1 MRDILLILFWLVY
14 AGELMSSK
22 DYKKCTDPELM
33 VMIQNDDRKAFN
45 EFVSRYNDRIL
56 NFIDGIM
63 NNRQISQDLTQDTFL
78 KVWVNKNKYQP
89 IASPS
94 TWTHTIAKNCALTEY
109 RKIKRRNT
117 YSFSQLSNGDHE
129 FKLERVQGEENSEL
143 SNDNATYKDIRR
155 AISQLPDEFRTVITL
170 KDIQEHSYDEIS
182 NITGLPLGTVKSR
195 INRGRQKIKEIIEQ
209 DRRNS

>member
-117 YSFSQLSNGDHE
+117 YSFSQLSNEDHE

>member
-1 MRDILLILFWLVY
+1 
-14 AGELMSSK
+14 MSSK

-117 YSFSQLSNGDHE
+117 YSFSQLSNEDHE